1 MRIRLAAA
9 AVFLATQTTAAFAD
23 RDPLSGA
30 PLPPH
35 KAEKSSPITDRF
47 YIEAAFYA
55 PAVHT
60 SLRVDPSQA
69 APGVVGTSLDAERDL
84 GLPGRLDQGVV
95 ELMFRMRTRNKLRL
109 DYFEADR
116 SANHLLANDVVF
128 GNQLFLAGQM
138 AQSSI
143 DWRTFGLTYTYSFYR
158 SDRLEIGTGLGV
170 YFLDA
175 QAYGAVLAEGA
186 SQRVSEA
193 DPIPTL
199 PLDFVW
205 CISSRFA
212 FTAQANY
219 VEARID
225 QARGSFTALHSDLQY
240 RWNPD
245 FAIGAGWS
253 EMRIALERSGGST
266 PGAVAMR
273 FSGPQA
279 FVRFGF

>member
-1 MRIRLAAA
+1 MRIWLAAA
-9 AVFLATQTTAAFAD
+9 AVFLATQATAAFAD

-47 YIEAAFYA
+47 YISVAFYA

-60 SLRVDPSQA
+60 NLRLDPTNA
-69 APGVVGTSLDAERDL
+69 APGVFGTSLYAERDL

-95 ELMFRMRTRNKLRL
+95 EFMFRMRERSKLRV

-116 SANHLLANDVVF
+116 SANYPLANDVVF

-143 DWRTFGLTYTYSFYR
+143 DWRAFGLTYTYSFYR
-158 SDRLEIGTGLGV
+158 SERFEIGTGLGV
-170 YFLDA
+170 YFLQA
-175 QAYGAVLAEGA
+175 QASGAVPAESE
-186 SQRVSEA
+186 SQSVSGA

-199 PLDFVW
+199 PLDFTW
-205 CISSRFA
+205 CISRRFA
-212 FTAQANY
+212 FTAHANY
-219 VEARID
+219 VEARISGD
-225 QARGSFTALHSDLQY
+225 SGSFTDVHSELQY
-240 RWNPD
+240 RWNPN
-245 FAIGAGWS
+245 FSIAAGWS
-253 EMRIALERSGGST
+253 EMRIALEGRGGST
-266 PGAVAMR
+266 PGTVTMR

-279 FVRFGF
+279 LLRFSF